1 MQRITCV
8 VFVLAVVAMVSSSNP
23 LTKAVM
29 KARDAAGNS
38 ALSEGGSDLYRD
50 AEGMAESCDAGVVSE
65 IGGISFVDSGDSTDD
80 ALAYASKL
88 GAQAGPAGSSSI
100 ACDSYKCPD
109 GTVIGACA
117 FE

>member
-8 VFVLAVVAMVSSSNP
+8 VFVLAVVAMVSSRNP

-38 ALSEGGSDLYRD
+38 ALSEGGSGLYLD
-50 AEGMAESCDAGVVSE
+50 ANGYAESCDAGVVKE
-65 IGGISFVDSGDSTDD
+65 LGGVSSSSDGDSGDD
-80 ALAYASKL
+80 AFASQL
-88 GAQAGPAGSSSI
+88 GGEAGPSSASSI
-100 ACDSYKCPD
+100 ACDTQQCPD
-109 GTVIGACA
+109 GSFLAACA